1 MLDSKSPPLDPR
13 VKRTRK
19 LLKDAFQSLMAERP
33 CDEISVGDI
42 TRRATVNRATF
53 YAHFTDLH
61 HFATEVLRDELQ
73 TALTDGI
80 SEGTPL
86 NSDTLTKFGAVFFE
100 FVDNFYRH
108 CSKVDSDKELN
119 ISRTFQETIQTFLTS
134 WVRQDRNSMRLFPTS
149 TRENATT
156 ALAWA
161 LYGGALR
168 WSRLSPRP
176 PATQAAQEIVALLV
190 R

>member
-1 MLDSKSPPLDPR
+1 MLNFNSPHLDPR
-13 VKRTRK
+13 VQRTRK

-53 YAHFTDLH
+53 YTHFTDLH

-73 TALTDGI
+73 TALSDGI
-80 SEGTPL
+80 HPGTSL
-86 NSDTLTKFGAVFFE
+86 NADTLTDFGTVLFE
-100 FVDNFYRH
+100 FLDNFYRH
-108 CSKVDSDKELN
+108 CSRVDSDKELN
-119 ISRTFQETIQTFLTS
+119 ISRTFQETIQMFLTS
-134 WVRQDRNSMRLFPTS
+134 WIRHDRNSMRLFPES
-149 TRENATT
+149 TGENVAT

-161 LYGGALR
+161 LYGGAVR
-168 WSRLSPRP
+168 WSRLTSRP
-176 PATQAAQEIVALLV
+176 PATQAAREIVALLV